1 MAHYIFKRLVQSI
14 IVIFIVSIFTFLL
27 TYLMP
32 GDPVYAMLGEDITRE
47 QYEIAYQEMG
57 LDKPIYVRYLNWCVN
72 MLKGDFGSSYKYRM
86 PVIDLIKAR
95 LPVTMYLGILSIIIS
110 TVFGI
115 ILGILA
121 ATKRGTFIDTI
132 ITILANLGGVMPLFW
147 LAVLGMSVFAMHL
160 RWLPSYGF
168 TFPTV
173 DFVKSVK
180 QSILP
185 LLALSVGAIAG
196 TTRQM
201 RSSMLE
207 VIHQDYIRTARAK
220 GLKESQVVFK
230 HALKNALIP
239 IVTLTGMSFR
249 NVVSGSVS
257 IESIFSIAGT
267 GQLLVTSVLSKDVA
281 TTQACILL
289 VAIVVSIAN
298 LIVDISYG
306 YIDPRIRIQ

>member
-1 MAHYIFKRLVQSI
+1 MAHYIFKRLIQSV

-32 GDPVYAMLGEDITRE
+32 GDPVYALLGEDITRE
-47 QYEIAYQEMG
+47 QYEIAYKEMG
-57 LDKPIYVRYLNWCVN
+57 LDKPLYVRYLNWCVN
-72 MLKGDFGSSYKYRM
+72 MLKGDFGTSYKYRM

-110 TVFGI
+110 TVVGI

-257 IESIFSIAGT
+257 IETIFSIAGT
-267 GQLLVTSVLSKDVA
+267 GQLLVTSVLSRDVA

>member
-1 MAHYIFKRLVQSI
+1 MAHYIFKRLIQSV

-32 GDPVYAMLGEDITRE
+32 GDPVYALLGEDITRE
-47 QYEIAYQEMG
+47 QYEIAYKEMG
-57 LDKPIYVRYLNWCVN
+57 LDKPLYVRYLNWCVN
-72 MLKGDFGSSYKYRM
+72 MLKGDFGTSYKYRM

-257 IESIFSIAGT
+257 IETIFSIAGT
-267 GQLLVTSVLSKDVA
+267 GQLLVTSVLSRDVA

>member
-47 QYEIAYQEMG
+47 QYEIAYREMG

-72 MLKGDFGSSYKYRM
+72 MLKGDFGRSYKYRM

-95 LPVTMYLGILSIIIS
+95 LPVTMYLGVLSIIIS
-110 TVFGI
+110 TTIGI

-121 ATKRGTFIDTI
+121 ATKRGKFIDTV
-132 ITILANLGGVMPLFW
+132 ITLLANLGGVMPLFW

-185 LLALSVGAIAG
+185 LFALSVGAIAG

-220 GLKESQVVFK
+220 GLKESQVIFK

>member
-1 MAHYIFKRLVQSI
+1 MAHYIFKRLIQSV

-32 GDPVYAMLGEDITRE
+32 GDPVYALLGEDITRE
-47 QYEIAYQEMG
+47 QYEIAYKEMG
-57 LDKPIYVRYLNWCVN
+57 LDKPLYVRYLNWCVN
-72 MLKGDFGSSYKYRM
+72 MLKGDFGTSYKYRM

-168 TFPTV
+168 TFPTI

-257 IESIFSIAGT
+257 IETIFSIAGT
-267 GQLLVTSVLSKDVA
+267 GQLLVTSVLSRDVA

>member
-1 MAHYIFKRLVQSI
+1 MAHYIFKRLIQSV

-32 GDPVYAMLGEDITRE
+32 GDPVYALLGEDITRE
-47 QYEIAYQEMG
+47 QYEIAYKEMG
-57 LDKPIYVRYLNWCVN
+57 LDKPLYVRYLNWCVN
-72 MLKGDFGSSYKYRM
+72 MLKGDFGTSYKYRM

-95 LPVTMYLGILSIIIS
+95 LPFTMYLGILSIIIS

-257 IESIFSIAGT
+257 IETIFSIAGT
-267 GQLLVTSVLSKDVA
+267 GQLLVTSVLSRDVA

>member
-47 QYEIAYQEMG
+47 QYEIAYREMG

-72 MLKGDFGSSYKYRM
+72 MLKGDFGRSYKYRM

-95 LPVTMYLGILSIIIS
+95 LPVTMYLGVLSIIIS

-121 ATKRGTFIDTI
+121 ATKRGKFIDTV
-132 ITILANLGGVMPLFW
+132 ITLLANLGGVMPLFW

-185 LLALSVGAIAG
+185 LFALSVGAIAG

-220 GLKESQVVFK
+220 GLKESQVIFK

>member
-1 MAHYIFKRLVQSI
+1 
-14 IVIFIVSIFTFLL
+14 
-27 TYLMP
+27 
-32 GDPVYAMLGEDITRE
+32 
-47 QYEIAYQEMG
+47 MG
-57 LDKPIYVRYLNWCVN
+57 LDKPLYVRYLNWCVN
-72 MLKGDFGSSYKYRM
+72 MLKGDFGTSYKYRM

-110 TVFGI
+110 TVVGI

-257 IESIFSIAGT
+257 IETIFSIAGT
-267 GQLLVTSVLSKDVA
+267 GQLLVTSVLSRDVA